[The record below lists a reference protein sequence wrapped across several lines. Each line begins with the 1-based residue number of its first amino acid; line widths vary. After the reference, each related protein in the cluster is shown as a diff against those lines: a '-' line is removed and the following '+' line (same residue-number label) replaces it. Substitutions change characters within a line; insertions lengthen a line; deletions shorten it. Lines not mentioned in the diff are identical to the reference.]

1 MEQRRFAAAGRAH
14 HRGELTGS
22 ELEIHPIERND
33 GLRPFV
39 DLAHGPARNRGRGGE
54 IFQRHG
60 VGEYRIHSAAVISPL
75 RRAWRQRA
83 LIVALTRREL
93 QARYRNGVLGY
104 FWSLANPLL
113 LLLVYATVFRLVF
126 KPRAD
131 VHPYALFLFAGVLTW
146 GFVSAAILDAAETFR
161 VNGPLLRKTTVAPEV
176 FPAVAVAARLS
187 HLLLALPVLAA
198 AILVACYLGAIRP
211 SLEALAFPAVI
222 FLLTLAVFG
231 IALAVSS
238 LAVHFG
244 DVRDLVANLLT
255 LAFFLTPILYPMDS
269 VPDRFR
275 PWLRANPFATFFA
288 AIHDSAFF
296 FRPIPAVD
304 WLWMAGTALVC
315 LGVGAAIFERLRDSI
330 AEED

>member
-1 MEQRRFAAAGRAH
+1 
-14 HRGELTGS
+14 
-22 ELEIHPIERND
+22 
-33 GLRPFV
+33 
-39 DLAHGPARNRGRGGE
+39 
-54 IFQRHG
+54 
-60 VGEYRIHSAAVISPL
+60 VISPL
-75 RRAWRQRA
+75 RRTWRQRA

-104 FWSLANPLL
+104 FWSLVNPLL
-113 LLLVYATVFRLVF
+113 LLLVYATVFHLVF

-146 GFVSAAILDAAETFR
+146 GFVSASLLDAAETFR

-176 FPAVAVAARLS
+176 FPAVAVGARLS

-198 AILVACYLGAIRP
+198 AILVAGILGAVRP
-211 SLEALAFPAVI
+211 GLEALAFPAVI
-222 FLLTLAVFG
+222 FLLALAVFG

-255 LAFFLTPILYPMDS
+255 LAFFLTPILYPIDS
-269 VPDRFR
+269 VPGRFR

-296 FRPIPAVD
+296 FRPIPAAD
-304 WLWMAGTALVC
+304 WLWMTGTTLVC
-315 LGVGAAIFERLRDSI
+315 LGFGAAIFERLRDSI
-330 AEED
+330 AEEA